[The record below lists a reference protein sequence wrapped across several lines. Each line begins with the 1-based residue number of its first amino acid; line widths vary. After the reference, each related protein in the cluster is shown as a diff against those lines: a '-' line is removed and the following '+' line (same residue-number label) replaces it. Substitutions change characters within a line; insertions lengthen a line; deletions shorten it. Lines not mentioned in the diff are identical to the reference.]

1 MVAAS
6 RRVCIVDDDDGV
18 RNSVRRLLEAYDFET
33 TGYASGADFLRH
45 HRRGKVGCLILD
57 MNLPGLAGLDIL
69 MHLRGVANEDIP
81 VIMITGQGDLLL
93 KERLITGGA
102 SAYLEKP
109 FEAETLVETLEGLLS
124 G

>member
-1 MVAAS
+1 
-6 RRVCIVDDDDGV
+6 
-18 RNSVRRLLEAYDFET
+18 
-33 TGYASGADFLRH
+33 
-45 HRRGKVGCLILD
+45 
-57 MNLPGLAGLDIL
+57 
-69 MHLRGVANEDIP
+69 

-93 KERLITGGA
+93 KERLITVGA

>member
-1 MVAAS
+1 
-6 RRVCIVDDDDGV
+6 
-18 RNSVRRLLEAYDFET
+18 
-33 TGYASGADFLRH
+33 
-45 HRRGKVGCLILD
+45 

-93 KERLITGGA
+93 KELITVGA